1 MAVAQEQKSKSIK
14 ENGQFRVRRTCE
26 RKWVCHTQTHGK
38 RLAYTVHEVG
48 KLVHYRQKNK
58 TGSLPNTTSRLKVE
72 GDLIMSGTIFRI

>member
-26 RKWVCHTQTHGK
+26 RKWVCQTHGK